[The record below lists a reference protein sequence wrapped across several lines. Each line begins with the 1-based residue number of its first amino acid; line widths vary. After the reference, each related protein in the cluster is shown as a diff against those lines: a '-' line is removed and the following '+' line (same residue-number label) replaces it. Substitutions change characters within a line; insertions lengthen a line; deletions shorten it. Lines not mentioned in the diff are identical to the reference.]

1 MWPSLVIALVLLG
14 GWLGWRSYLPP
25 LGTKSLLRIRN
36 GAVFLS
42 GEPLTRQTLLAVAEL
57 IHQAG
62 VRSGFIAIMPER
74 RVKFSH
80 QIPKHTHQQLR
91 NVLLNY

>member
-1 MWPSLVIALVLLG
+1 MWLPLVIALVLLG
-14 GWLGWRSYLPP
+14 GWLGWRSCLPP

-42 GEPLTRQTLLAVAEL
+42 GEPLTRQTLMAVADL

-62 VRSGFIAIMPER
+62 VRSGFIAILPER
-74 RVKFSH
+74 RIKFSR
-80 QIPKHTHQQLR
+80 QIPAQLHQQLR